1 LYQRDDDKTEVIAN
15 RYDIY
20 ENSTAPLINF
30 YKRQGILRTLDG
42 SAGSENVFSEIIDIL
57 TA

>member
-1 LYQRDDDKTEVIAN
+1 MLFRSDDITDVIAN

-20 ENSTAPLINF
+20 EQSTAPLIGF
-30 YKRQGILRTLDG
+30 YEKQGVLRTLDG
-42 SAGSENVFSEIIDIL
+42 SVGSEHVFSEIMDIL